1 MIYKFFYLITKDD
14 SISEMM
20 AVLCVFFIIGFII
33 LSPLFFWSF
42 RNARFIDKMNKKS
55 KKKQSNSFDVQFA
68 KLIGDA
74 GKKDE
79 VSECR
84 KQIKELKAEI
94 ERLKKSK

>member
-1 MIYKFFYLITKDD
+1 MT
-14 SISEMM
+14 
-20 AVLCVFFIIGFII
+20 ALCVSFIIILII
-33 LSPLFFWSF
+33 LSPLFFSSF
-42 RNARFIDKMNKKS
+42 RNARFIDKMNKKP

-79 VSECR
+79 VSECK

>member
-1 MIYKFFYLITKDD
+1 MIYDFFYLITQD
-14 SISEMM
+14 SDVSDMM
-20 AVLCVFFIIGFII
+20 TILCVFFIIGFIV
-33 LSPLFFWSF
+33 LSPLFFSSF
-42 RNARFIDKMNKKS
+42 RNARFIDKMNNKS
-55 KKKQSNSFDVQFA
+55 KKKQSNSFDVQFS

-84 KQIKELKAEI
+84 KQIAELKAEL